1 MLRELTAALR
11 THLAGLNAL
20 AIAGETERV
29 HVERVAEEGES
40 ARADAEIFVMVDH
53 VFIDAFIVTR
63 AAEGPRGELT
73 VVLAERAE
81 NRVVLL
87 G

>member
-1 MLRELTAALR
+1 
-11 THLAGLNAL
+11 
-20 AIAGETERV
+20 
-29 HVERVAEEGES
+29 
-40 ARADAEIFVMVDH
+40 MVDH
-53 VFIDAFIVTR
+53 VFIDAFIVIR